1 LGLTL
6 KIHQVRL
13 YKVIHVFLTVV
24 LHHRTRQK
32 NMKQSNQQSESDG
45 WFDFEEDNDP
55 LAKPQPARSAVLA
68 RAQEINRRFLSSAS
82 QAAGPD
88 DEIASYKEPEA
99 APVAKVK
106 NAREPSQAQR
116 NPSPPLSS
124 KEEQVDDS
132 PEEEEEQ
139 AIVTPEMLVDA
150 LSGHEDGLL
159 AIAERLMEHYD
170 GGYDVMGEAI
180 IDAFADV
187 QKLFQHVV
195 EAAHME
201 GAAFEANRAREDRER
216 SQDSGMSFSYDAGD
230 GAGSYTEFPSEKK
243 NRGKP
248 QDQAHSPAGPT
259 RHDEIIDSDVRDL
272 LKEALSLGSQKLSNR
287 EYVDA
292 YATFENACH
301 SASSLLP
308 VDSDHRGR
316 LQLSIAR
323 AESMSPDKGCA
334 ILRYAM
340 DDVLRSGLRPTGKV
354 EYGKRNDYRQPLPGA
369 EDEEQLSEK
378 YTGEKPVSANDDHY
392 KGADSNHH
400 YTPHFMQK
408 KNLAE
413 SIRVDAGGRY
423 MQASGAPGY
432 SHEEALSSIVAEFK
446 EFLGAPMY
454 ENTPVQDISR
464 RFWNVLANVQLS
476 SAKREE
482 ELENELGRIKGEF
495 LLAKAEWEEKLS
507 EATSEVEVYKEKY
520 LEAESAKQQQYMEQA
535 RSSAAKLPS
544 QSFRAGFE
552 SPSMSSRKEKAS
564 SVASF
569 GSGLAQHA
577 RSVVDSLSCYG
588 AVDKRSTG
596 SMSRHAAS
604 SSTPSMV
611 SASSATRSSS
621 SKGTPLRGM
630 KAADI

>member
-1 LGLTL
+1 MRGNVSVGSHSQNTPSTAV
-6 KIHQVRL
+6 QGYSRL
-13 YKVIHVFLTVV
+13 SDGGAASLDT
-24 LHHRTRQK
+24 TR
-32 NMKQSNQQSESDG
+32 NMKQNNQQSERDG
-45 WFDFEEDNDP
+45 WVNFDEDDDP
-55 LAKPQPARSAVLA
+55 LGKPEPARSAVLA
-68 RAQEINRRFLSSAS
+68 RAQEINRRFMSNAS

-88 DEIASYKEPEA
+88 DELATYKQPEA
-99 APVAKVK
+99 APLSKLDK
-106 NAREPSQAQR
+106 TKEPSLVQAQR
-116 NPSPPLSS
+116 NHSPSPSP
-124 KEEQVDDS
+124 KENPVDDH
-132 PEEEEEQ
+132 PEEEEEEEQ

-201 GAAFEANRAREDRER
+201 GAAFEASRAREEREL
-216 SQDSGMSFSYDAGD
+216 SQDPGMSFSYDAGD
-230 GAGSYTEFPSEKK
+230 AAGSYTEFPSEKK
-243 NRGKP
+243 NRGKA

-259 RHDEIIDSDVRDL
+259 RHDEIIDSDIRDL
-272 LKEALSLGSQKLSNR
+272 LKEALSVGSQKLSNR

-292 YATFENACH
+292 YATFENACQ

-354 EYGKRNDYRQPLPGA
+354 VYGKRNDYRQPLPGV
-369 EDEEQLSEK
+369 EDDDQLSEK
-378 YTGEKPVSANDDHY
+378 VADDKPVPMGDDNF
-392 KGADSNHH
+392 KGSESTHQ

-423 MQASGAPGY
+423 TQAPGY

-454 ENTPVQDISR
+454 ENSPVQDISR
-464 RFWNVLANVQLS
+464 RFWNVLANVQLT

-495 LLAKAEWEEKLS
+495 LLAKAVSSFACRCYFWLS
-507 EATSEVEVYKEKY
+507 LLFVSYIY
-520 LEAESAKQQQYMEQA
+520 
-535 RSSAAKLPS
+535 
-544 QSFRAGFE
+544 FC
-552 SPSMSSRKEKAS
+552 
-564 SVASF
+564 
-569 GSGLAQHA
+569 LAM
-577 RSVVDSLSCYG
+577 L
-588 AVDKRSTG
+588 
-596 SMSRHAAS
+596 
-604 SSTPSMV
+604 
-611 SASSATRSSS
+611 
-621 SKGTPLRGM
+621 
-630 KAADI
+630 